1 MRVVNIM
8 PEKVKN
14 YTGGAKANTCCTS
27 WLKHWENNT
36 GWKATECLND
46 ECGSSE
52 NLVGAH
58 VIDEAN
64 NLHITIFCQKC
75 NIDGVDPK
83 VFNVYKKYLTN
94 EDQSFHCLQVK

>member
-1 MRVVNIM
+1 MRVVDIM
-8 PEKVKN
+8 PAKVKN
-14 YTGGAKANTCCTS
+14 YTGGAKQSSCCAS

-36 GWKATECLND
+36 GQQATECLSE
-46 ECGSSE
+46 ECNSSE

-75 NIDGVDPK
+75 NIDGDEPK
-83 VFNVYKKYLTN
+83 VFKVYKKHLIK
-94 EDQSFHCLQVK
+94 ESKSFHCLPVK